1 MKQLSK
7 AKIWL
12 FAIGQFGW
20 ALMSGLIGSWL
31 VSFYEPSDE
40 AIQAGQP
47 VLIPQG
53 RVLFGVLTVIGGI
66 TALGR
71 IFDAVTDPLVASLS
85 DNCKSKRGR
94 RIPFLAWSAVP
105 FAITTLL
112 VFCAPFSPE
121 GSGLVLNSVWLCIM
135 VLAYYFCIT
144 LYCTPY
150 TALYSE
156 ITHTESE
163 RMLASSAISLTFIV
177 GFAMG
182 YLGPIVWGALTPVVG
197 SRVTAI
203 RLTFGIFALI
213 ALVCMYVPVF
223 AIKESDYVTTQPAQA
238 NMFESLGKT
247 FKNKSFRIF
256 VGSDVFYWIGLTM
269 FQTGIPYFVSSLLK
283 LPEAFQ
289 SMFLVLM
296 TALSLVFYV
305 PINLVTAKVG
315 KKKMVIFAFALFT
328 AVFAFTAFTHGSAEN
343 ARLLSTPFGEATLGQ
358 LVQGLIMIV
367 CGSLPMAIFGILPQ
381 AMVAD
386 CAEYDSRETGESRQG
401 MFFAARTFCMK
412 MGQALAM
419 VIFTSLA
426 TVGRHAVIGSDGVER
441 IVNSGSGYRVAAMAA
456 AVLCALGG
464 IILMFYNE
472 KKVLGKENT

>member
-1 MKQLSK
+1 MKALTK
-7 AKIWL
+7 GKIWL

-20 ALMSGLIGSWL
+20 ALLSGLIGSWL
-31 VSFYEPSDE
+31 VSFYLPSDE
-40 AIQAGQP
+40 AIASGQV

-53 RVLFGVLTVIGGI
+53 RVILGILTVIGGI

-71 IFDAVTDPLVASLS
+71 LFDAVTDPLVASLS
-85 DNCKSKRGR
+85 DKCKSKDGR
-94 RIPFLAWSAVP
+94 RIPFLKWAALP
-105 FAITTLL
+105 FAITTVL
-112 VFCAPFSPE
+112 VFWAPFDATV
-121 GSGLVLNSVWLCIM
+121 GSGSILNSIWVCVM

-156 ITHTESE
+156 ITHTEKE

-177 GFAMG
+177 GTAIG
-182 YLGPIVWGALTPVVG
+182 YLGPMVWGTLTPVLG
-197 SRVTAI
+197 SRMLAI
-203 RLTFGIFALI
+203 RITFVIFAAV

-223 AIKESDYVTTQPAQA
+223 AIKEKDYVTTQPSQA
-238 NMFESLGKT
+238 SMMQSLGKT
-247 FKNKSFRIF
+247 FKNPSFRVF

-269 FQTGIPYFVSSLLK
+269 FQTGIPYFVTSLLK

-296 TALSLVFYV
+296 TAISLLFYV
-305 PINLVTAKVG
+305 PINAITAKVG
-315 KKKMVIFAFALFT
+315 KKKMVVFAFAMFT
-328 AVFAFTAFTHGSAEN
+328 LVFAFTAFTQGSAEGASLIN
-343 ARLLSTPFGEATLGQ
+343 TPFGAASLSQ

-367 CGSLPMAIFGILPQ
+367 CGALPMAIFGILPQ

-386 CAEYDSRETGESRQG
+386 CAEYDSRLTGESRQG

-412 MGQALAM
+412 LGQALAM

-426 TVGRHAVIGSDGVER
+426 TLGVNKVTG
-441 IVNSGSGYRVAAMAA
+441 VNSGSGYRIAALAA
-456 AVLCALGG
+456 AILCAVGG
-464 IILMFYNE
+464 IILLFYNE
-472 KKVLGKENT
+472 NKVLGKTEQAAS